1 MSPDKQ
7 GILNSLKSFEEIV
20 AEWKLNGASP
30 ELARLLT
37 LRQVIAFEN
46 IVSDD
51 VCRAFL
57 LEKFNNGR
65 ATDSWL
71 ATDWQNGF
79 DELILCVP
87 LCKLVDWQC
96 EECMIGK
103 RQQNH
108 SCEDENSVFGLT
120 AELLKAN
127 DKEKLLIHTGWMK
140 KMLEDSNT
148 KWNLKTHSIDE

>member
-7 GILNSLKSFEEIV
+7 EILNSLKSFDEI
-20 AEWKLNGASP
+20 ADEWKLNGASP

-46 IVSDD
+46 IVNDD
-51 VCRAFL
+51 ACRDFL
-57 LEKFNNGR
+57 LKKFNNGR
-65 ATDSWL
+65 ASDSWL

-79 DELILCVP
+79 DELILCAP

-103 RQQNH
+103 HQQNH
-108 SCEDENSVFGLT
+108 SCEDENSVFGWT
-120 AELLKAN
+120 AELLKET
-127 DKEKLLIHTGWMK
+127 DKEKLLIHIGRLK
-140 KMLEDSNT
+140 RMLEDSNT
-148 KWNLKTHSIDE
+148 KWNLKTHSINE